1 MKKLL
6 FLFFA
11 ISLTLSAC
19 GTASTQPAPP
29 TQTGTPTIT
38 PTTTQTPISTI
49 SSTPTFFHP
58 FPTYTPNATAISIAK
73 QLNGF
78 GALISPNEEW
88 VAVTYPG
95 KIKIFQLKQQ
105 LEFEI
110 TCQAF
115 INCELILPIGWLP
128 NSKVLYF
135 ASLVTGEKLTPFD
148 LFTGLG
154 RFDVQSQKF
163 EKVVDDSSSDLAYS
177 ASLSPNGVY
186 FAYAEASDSTPHIKI
201 LDARTLDEILTI
213 QVDDGLFAGNFLW
226 SNSSDEVLFI
236 SIINCESSIYHLTLK
251 TNSLSKLVNKDP
263 SCIELLFE
271 NEEHEIALS
280 KSNYHPLSKSYWY
293 FNLITNE
300 FIQIAPTP

>member
-6 FLFFA
+6 SLFFA

-19 GTASTQPAPP
+19 GTEFTQPAPP
-29 TQTGTPTIT
+29 VQPTVTPTAPQTSTPTIL
-38 PTTTQTPISTI
+38 
-49 SSTPTFFHP
+49 STPTFFHP
-58 FPTYTPNATAISIAK
+58 FPTYTPNATAVSIAK

-78 GALISPNEEW
+78 SALIAPNEEW

-105 LEFEI
+105 SEFEI
-110 TCQAF
+110 TCQSF

-135 ASLVTGEKLTPFD
+135 ASLVTGEKLAPFD
-148 LFTGLG
+148 LFTGVG

-163 EKVVDDSSSDLAYS
+163 EKVVEDSSSDLAYS

-186 FAYAEASDSTPHIKI
+186 FAYAETSDSTPHITI
-201 LDARTLDEILTI
+201 LDARTLDEILTV
-213 QVDDGLFAGNFLW
+213 QVNDGLFAGNFLW
-226 SNSSDEVLFI
+226 SKTSDKVIFI

-271 NEEHEIALS
+271 NEEHGIALS
-280 KSNYHPLSKSYWY
+280 KSNYYPHSKSYWY

-300 FIQIAPTP
+300 LIQIVPTP